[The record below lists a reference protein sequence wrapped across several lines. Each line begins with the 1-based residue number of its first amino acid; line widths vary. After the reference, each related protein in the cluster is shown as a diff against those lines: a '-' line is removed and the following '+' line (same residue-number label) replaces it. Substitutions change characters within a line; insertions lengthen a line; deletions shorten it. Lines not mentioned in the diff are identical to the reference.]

1 MSTMFLVKIPNGTG
15 RKPLVTRIDPLEV
28 VSIPDSLSG
37 TFVRQR
43 APRAWW
49 LKPPRMTRVIGIAAV
64 AHTIEQA
71 HQLIEEL
78 RTARDHL
85 QVEERTT

>member
-1 MSTMFLVKIPNGTG
+1 MFLVKIPNGTG

-43 APRAWW
+43 APRACSMVCATAAM
-49 LKPPRMTRVIGIAAV
+49 PITRVIRGGFS
-64 AHTIEQA
+64 
-71 HQLIEEL
+71 HQ
-78 RTARDHL
+78 ARDHL